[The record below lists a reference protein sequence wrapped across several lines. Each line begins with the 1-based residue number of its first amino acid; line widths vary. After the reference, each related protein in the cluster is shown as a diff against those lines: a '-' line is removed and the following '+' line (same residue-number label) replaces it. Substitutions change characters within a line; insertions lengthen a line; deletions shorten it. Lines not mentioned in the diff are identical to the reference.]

1 MANLALTETSNQETA
16 DIDLMDSLQIA
27 QTLNNE
33 DKKIALAVEK
43 TLPEIAEAIELIAHC
58 FQKGGRLGYFGAG
71 TSGRL
76 GVLDASECPPTFG
89 VLPELVCGYIA
100 GGESALRLSVENA
113 EDRSDLALQDIVK
126 FNPGNNDVVVVI
138 SSSGNP
144 QYLLTVLQEARQ
156 RGAHTVSICCNPQA
170 QAKALSDIFINPV
183 VGPEPITGSSRMKAG
198 TAQKMVLNMLS
209 TGAMIRI
216 GKVYHN
222 YMIDV
227 RMLNAK
233 LIDRGIRIV
242 CDITGVSREDA
253 EKYLAASQNNVKTAC
268 VMAAKKCDK
277 DTAENLLQQTN
288 GLLRKIIG

>member
-1 MANLALTETSNQETA
+1 
-16 DIDLMDSLQIA
+16 
-27 QTLNNE
+27 
-33 DKKIALAVEK
+33 
-43 TLPEIAEAIELIAHC
+43 
-58 FQKGGRLGYFGAG
+58 
-71 TSGRL
+71 
-76 GVLDASECPPTFG
+76 
-89 VLPELVCGYIA
+89 
-100 GGESALRLSVENA
+100 
-113 EDRSDLALQDIVK
+113 
-126 FNPGNNDVVVVI
+126 
-138 SSSGNP
+138 
-144 QYLLTVLQEARQ
+144 
-156 RGAHTVSICCNPQA
+156 
-170 QAKALSDIFINPV
+170 
-183 VGPEPITGSSRMKAG
+183 
-198 TAQKMVLNMLS
+198 MLS

-268 VMAAKKCDK
+268 VMAVKKCDK

>member
-43 TLPEIAEAIELIAHC
+43 TLPEIAEAIELIARC
-58 FQKGGRLGYFGAG
+58 FQKSGRLGYFGAG

-89 VLPELVCGYIA
+89 VSPELVCGYIA

-144 QYLLTVLQEARQ
+144 QYL
-156 RGAHTVSICCNPQA
+156 
-170 QAKALSDIFINPV
+170 
-183 VGPEPITGSSRMKAG
+183 
-198 TAQKMVLNMLS
+198 
-209 TGAMIRI
+209 
-216 GKVYHN
+216 
-222 YMIDV
+222 
-227 RMLNAK
+227 
-233 LIDRGIRIV
+233 
-242 CDITGVSREDA
+242 
-253 EKYLAASQNNVKTAC
+253 
-268 VMAAKKCDK
+268 
-277 DTAENLLQQTN
+277 
-288 GLLRKIIG
+288 